1 MTMLA
6 TAPVSGGTAWMA
18 DAVCYG
24 HTSVFFAPPASAR
37 QVVAGINAHL
47 MWSGVSGAEQD
58 RQLGLLADAGAG
70 IVRVD
75 GFELANGDG
84 HPTIKIRLRYT
95 EERERVISG
104 IRRISKPGRRVY
116 RGASDLPRVLGG
128 LGVAIISTSQGVMTD
143 KQARQARVGGE
154 ILAYVW

>member
-1 MTMLA
+1 MTDPIADMLA
-6 TAPVSGGTAWMA
+6 RIRNASTAFHDEVEI
-18 DAVCYG
+18 
-24 HTSVFFAPPASAR
+24 PASKIKENIAR
-37 QVVAGINAHL
+37 I
-47 MWSGVSGAEQD
+47 
-58 RQLGLLADAGAG
+58 LADEGY
-70 IVRVD
+70 VD
-75 GFELANGDG
+75 GFEMANGQG
-84 HPTIKIRLRYT
+84 HPTIKIKLRYT